1 METIQKQNLWVT
13 LRRPGRESWAAL
25 YPLKRRR
32 KVEVKTF
39 NTLCLIPCTGIKCSG
54 DPPLLHGRLHIEA
67 VEARDLPDT
76 DNAFFNISRGDLTDP
91 YLEIAL
97 GPSSVV
103 KTSVKWNCLNPV
115 WNEKFTVDVCNPC
128 HEVRIKVKDREHI
141 GEETVGYFDV
151 PVTTL
156 LRGEEVGGWF
166 DLIVGKNGKTKGQVN
181 INIKYIPVTETLSQ
195 LEGTYFPMTS
205 GNSVTLYQDAD
216 TPQLEIFRGV
226 TESDGTQYQAT
237 RCWADL
243 YTALSGAEKLI
254 YITGWS
260 VHTGIRLVRG
270 PQAGPGQEETVGEV
284 LKRKAVEGVRVLV
297 MTWNDRSND
306 GGLLDG
312 MMGTHDE
319 ETLEYFAGSG
329 VICANVPRTKKSWL
343 GLGGTFVSTCYTHH
357 QKTIIVDAPRGSGDS
372 DPRRLVAF
380 LGGLDITDGRYD
392 SPEFPLFSTLRTL
405 HEGDFYQN
413 CTPGASSESGP
424 RQPWHDIHARLE
436 GPAAS
441 HILQNFM
448 ERWTNQNPDQ
458 TSSLLGLEKLDLEAP
473 GEGGWSVR
481 ILRSIT
487 SDSAELDLNRELYLH
502 KKYGHMIDNS
512 IERSYVR
519 QIRSAQQF
527 IYIENQYFLGSA
539 FSWLKERDTLTHHI
553 IPMELTQKI
562 ISKIYAG
569 EEFRVYICIPM
580 YPEGDP
586 STAASQEILYW
597 QHCTMEAM
605 YKKIAEAL
613 RESGAGGHP
622 QDYLNFYCLG
632 KRESPDDVPDYLDT
646 PQPDSSAET
655 VRRTLRHP
663 IYVHSKLM
671 IVDDRDIILGSANI
685 NQRSLGG
692 NRDSEICLEAHQPLT
707 PSTGGVHSFRLAL
720 WSAHIGGYRDSI
732 REPGSSHCLED
743 IARIAADN
751 WSSYISP
758 TPQAS
763 KVHLLPYPVKVETT
777 GDVVALPAP
786 HNNFPDTS
794 ASVLGTKSGFLPVKL
809 TT

>member
-1 METIQKQNLWVT
+1 MKDSCGT
-13 LRRPGRESWAAL
+13 
-25 YPLKRRR
+25 
-32 KVEVKTF
+32 
-39 NTLCLIPCTGIKCSG
+39 
-54 DPPLLHGRLHIEA
+54 PLLHGTLHIEA
-67 VEARDLPDT
+67 LEARDLPDT

-91 YLEIAL
+91 YLEIVL

-103 KTSVKWNCLNPV
+103 KTSVKRNCLNPV
-115 WNEKFTVDVCNPC
+115 WNEKFTVDVCNNC
-128 HEVRIKVKDREHI
+128 HEVTVKVKDREHI
-141 GEETVGYFDV
+141 GGETVGYFEV
-151 PVTTL
+151 PVSVL
-156 LRGEEVGGWF
+156 LTGDNVGGWF
-166 DLIVGKNGKTKGQVN
+166 DLIVGKNGKTQGQVN
-181 INIKYIPVTETLSQ
+181 INMKFIPVTETLSQ
-195 LEGTYFPMTS
+195 LDETYFPLTS
-205 GNSVTLYQDAD
+205 DNSVVLYQDAD

-226 TESDGTQYQAT
+226 TESDGAQYQAT

-243 YTALSGAEKLI
+243 HTALSSAEKLI

-270 PQAGPGQEETVGEV
+270 AQAGPGQEETVGQL
-284 LKRKAVEGVRVLV
+284 LKRKAGEGVRVLV

-357 QKTIIVDAPRGSGDS
+357 QKTIIVDAPTLGSSDS
-372 DPRRLVAF
+372 RRLVTF

-392 SPEFPLFSTLRTL
+392 SPEFPLFSTLQTL

-413 CTPGASSESGP
+413 CTPGASQEVGP

-436 GPAAS
+436 GPAAK
-441 HILQNFM
+441 HVLQNFM
-448 ERWTNQNPDQ
+448 ERWTNQNPEQ
-458 TSSLLGLEKLDLEAP
+458 TSVLLSLEELDLESP
-473 GEGGWSVR
+473 RDGGWSVR

-487 SDSAELDLNRELYLH
+487 SDSAELDLKRELYLH

-519 QIRSAQQF
+519 LIRSAEQF

-562 ISKIYAG
+562 ISKIRDG
-569 EEFRVYICIPM
+569 QEFKVYICIPM

-586 STAASQEILYW
+586 SSAASQEILYW

-613 RESGAGGHP
+613 SKSDGGGHP

-646 PQPDSSAET
+646 PQSESAAAT
-655 VRRTLRHP
+655 VRKTLRHP

-671 IVDDRDIILGSANI
+671 IVDDRDIVLGSANI

-692 NRDSEICLEAHQPLT
+692 NRDSEICLEAHQPQT
-707 PSTGGVHSFRLAL
+707 PTSGGVLTFRLAL

-732 REPGSSHCLED
+732 RHPGTGPCLKD
-743 IARIAADN
+743 VSRIARDN
-751 WSSYISP
+751 WTGYVSP
-758 TPQAS
+758 TPAAS
-763 KVHLLPYPVKVETT
+763 KVHLLPYPVTVRRT
-777 GDVVALPAP
+777 GEVAALPSP
-786 HNNFPDTS
+786 HHTFPDTS
-794 ASVLGTKSGFLPVKL
+794 AAVLGTKSGFLPVKL